1 MSHLSRAMNALKR
14 RMARGITRS
23 LMACP
28 FFSGTREGRRNICT
42 RAGGRWLASTLS
54 KQRFK
59 DACVLCFC
67 GSSRLA
73 ETTEAKHRET
83 RFIKQS
89 PSQPADALCLSI
101 GGGPSRGHP
110 SLINLNVGLFANVD
124 VVADAYELPYTAG
137 SVDAVCCE
145 AVLEH
150 LEFPERSVAEM
161 WRVLEPGGQ
170 VFAATPFL
178 QLYHGYPDHYQNFTL
193 TGHQRLFERA
203 GFSIISFGACVGPT
217 FALTQLCM
225 AYARYYTPTNA
236 LKYVAAG
243 LAVMIA
249 LPLRPL
255 DYLINKAPAAH
266 ILAST
271 TYVHAVKPPI

>member
-1 MSHLSRAMNALKR
+1 
-14 RMARGITRS
+14 MAREYTQRATLQGRLRAFLLRIVTLGGDYRS
-23 LMACP
+23 KASRDA
-28 FFSGTREGRRNICT
+28 FH
-42 RAGGRWLASTLS
+42 RA
-54 KQRFK
+54 
-59 DACVLCFC
+59 V
-67 GSSRLA
+67 A
-73 ETTEAKHRET
+73 E
-83 RFIKQS
+83 
-89 PSQPADALCLSI
+89 QPADALCLSI

-150 LEFPERSVAEM
+150 LEFPQRSVAEM
-161 WRVLEPGGQ
+161 WRVLKPGGQ

-203 GFSIISFGACVGPT
+203 GFSIISSGACVGPT

-255 DYLINKAPAAH
+255 DYLINNAPAAH

-271 TYVHAVKPPI
+271 TYVHAVKPSA